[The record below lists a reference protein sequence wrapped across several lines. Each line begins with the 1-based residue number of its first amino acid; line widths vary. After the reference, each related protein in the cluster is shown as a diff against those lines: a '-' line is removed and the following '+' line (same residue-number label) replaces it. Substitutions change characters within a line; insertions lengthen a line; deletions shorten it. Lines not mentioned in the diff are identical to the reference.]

1 MKVTQLKDI
10 VNSVTTEILG
20 KDNVLNED
28 LTNITDIGKEIID
41 TDNID
46 NYVKKLVNHI
56 GSVLFV
62 NRLYNGSVPSVLMDS
77 WEFGSIL
84 EKITADLPEAN
95 ENDSWNLQDG
105 QSYDQDVFYQPKVEA
120 KFYNSKVTFD
130 IPLSFTEEQVK
141 ESFDN
146 VNQLNG
152 FVSMLQTSVQ
162 NSMTVKLD
170 ALIMR
175 TINNM
180 TAQTL
185 NASADKQVSTVT
197 AVNLL
202 ADYNAMVNANGDDKA
217 VSAKDA
223 LQSPEFIKFA
233 SMRIALYQD
242 RMSKMSTLFN
252 LGGKERFTP
261 SDNLH
266 LVLLSDFAKA
276 SDIYLES
283 NTYHNELVSLPNYE
297 TVPYWQGSGKGYA
310 FDDIS
315 KIDVKTEG
323 ADTKPATVTQS
334 GILGVMFDTNA
345 LGVSNLNQRV
355 TTNYNARAEFFTN
368 WYKFDAGYYND
379 LNENYV
385 VFFIQDEPA
394 PANTTTT
401 PSTGGTQ

>member
-28 LTNITDIGKEIID
+28 LTNITDIGKDIID

-84 EKITADLPEAN
+84 EKITADLPEAD

-185 NASADKQVSTVT
+185 NASADKQKSTVT

-202 ADYNAMVNANGDDKA
+202 ADYNAMVNANGTDKA

-223 LQSPEFIKFA
+223 LQSPDFIKFA

-323 ADTKPATVTQS
+323 ADTTQATVTQS

-394 PANTTTT
+394 PATTTTT
-401 PSTGGTQ
+401 PSTGDTK